1 VIIKTMQTAIKMA
14 KKSPEDIEDYLG
26 SGKGKK
32 E

>member
-1 VIIKTMQTAIKMA
+1 MQTAIKMA

-32 E
+32 EWN